1 MMLNAAVFD
10 LDGTVFNVKKRLD
23 RCLSEGDG
31 GECADPNRAFRIPRD
46 RCSRFW
52 ECYLSPKYMHLDEPY
67 DTVVSRIRELYE
79 SGIHIFLISGRLE
92 KKQMETTI
100 DQLRRYQIP

>member
-1 MMLNAAVFD
+1 
-10 LDGTVFNVKKRLD
+10 
-23 RCLSEGDG
+23 
-31 GECADPNRAFRIPRD
+31 
-46 RCSRFW
+46 
-52 ECYLSPKYMHLDEPY
+52 MHLDEPY